1 MKFDHLAPDH
11 CPVIITTA
19 IDRIFRG
26 VLKNPNHRKNEV
38 GLISFAFTGDSKG
51 KLDLSLLNQSQTKL
65 FLEVIAANQAMISI
79 EVPYEARKQ
88 LCRSRVYFDWL
99 QKNHID

>member
-51 KLDLSLLNQSQTKL
+51 KLDLSRLNQSQTKL
-65 FLEVIAANQAMISI
+65 FLEVIAANQAMISM
-79 EVPYEARKQ
+79 EVPYVDRKQ
-88 LCRSRVYFDWL
+88 LCRNRVYFDCL
-99 QKNHID
+99 QKIQID